1 VKRVSVPINRTVSS
15 VSNLPSIILLVTL
28 RPRKCLVFLTPSLK
42 CTITLSAVTS
52 LWKLLRASLFAMN
65 TNSGLLPASK
75 EIRRWCSILEQELL
89 QLSGVKMTHVF
100 GTRAFYHRKVMF
112 AMLPH
117 KRTLEGSAVISFIR
131 TENNSEPN
139 WQTFELTGHNL
150 DDAMVLLEQAYRL
163 SVLRPFTGFRRLR
176 ASVYSAIKIGNRES
190 MYAVR

>member
-1 VKRVSVPINRTVSS
+1 MSISCSETMLGQIASLPQPRPVSIARSNICRLFKPATCGNSS
-15 VSNLPSIILLVTL
+15 H
-28 RPRKCLVFLTPSLK
+28 
-42 CTITLSAVTS
+42 
-52 LWKLLRASLFAMN
+52 ASLFAMN